1 MTQIRNITCKTN
13 PVQRANGGNAVA
25 AAAYRAGENLR
36 DENTQKTFRFAG
48 RSHDVESATIHSSDP
63 NAPAWHYDRAA
74 LWTDIDQTEKRKDA
88 RTGRDVV
95 LGIAWELTPEERTQA
110 VEEFAQKEF
119 LDRGFVVDI
128 AFHKYGSAVR
138 KNDRI
143 FDSAS
148 GEYITGEAK
157 IEGWK
162 AKGYPFLEAH
172 QAQGVD
178 MPHVKIER
186 IRGGDISGYKI
197 YQPHAHILVSARPWD
212 KETGAWAAKK
222 DTHLDK
228 PETCMGWKYDWA
240 RTQNRYLEAA
250 GWEVRVSCTSGSSD
264 DALPIKSETLPN
276 QAYHIERR
284 DILQEPTTAHKAAAF
299 NRVHNEAI
307 RATYQNLVTQGTP
320 EGEEASQRVSVALWW
335 RNMAEHVHAWRD
347 DLSDAAQEWRLRFEQ
362 QRTRVQA
369 LIGRDIAQ
377 RDPKPDPPQPDHT
390 QVQEVQLEPPERG
403 QEPEL

>member
-1 MTQIRNITCKTN
+1 MTEIRNITCKTN

-110 VEEFAQKEF
+110 VQEFAQKEF

-172 QAQGVD
+172 QTQGVD

-284 DILQEPTTAHKAAAF
+284 DEPTTVKIETDF
-299 NRVHNEAI
+299 NRVQNEAI
-307 RATYQNLVTQGTP
+307 RA
-320 EGEEASQRVSVALWW
+320 SVAQQEHTETGDFNDTPRVDTANIGSWW
-335 RNMAEHVHAWRD
+335 RNMREHFTEQRETWRNQFSSAWDRVKERWR
-347 DLSDAAQEWRLRFEQ
+347 AQ
-362 QRTRVQA
+362 
-369 LIGRDIAQ
+369 
-377 RDPKPDPPQPDHT
+377 P
-390 QVQEVQLEPPERG
+390 PPEK
-403 QEPEL
+403 QATPDTTIQAENTSPEPLQAPEIPPHTAPEIDR